1 MQISRS
7 EVFVISEIGINHNGD
22 INLAKKLID
31 KSFKAGA
38 NAVKFQ
44 VRDLNQ
50 IYNKK
55 IISDPNN
62 TQTGSQYIF
71 NQLTKSN
78 FSKKKII
85 ELFEY
90 SRQKGLHVGATPF
103 DLKSLQFLSD
113 NINKID
119 FIKIGSPDFD
129 NIPLIKEAIKKKKY
143 LILSTGMNDEIEIKK
158 IFNLVKFDKKTTA
171 FLHCCSSYPA
181 SESEINLKFIN
192 KLKKITS
199 CKIGYSGHEKGFL
212 PTLMSIYFGAKIIE
226 RHITLD
232 KNMSGPDHTSSLDFD
247 EFKKMTNEIRNI
259 EKISK
264 KNILN
269 FLTKNFNIKK
279 NSIFVGSGI
288 KVINQNVMLN
298 KSILSKSLVFKK
310 DLKKNTILKESHFEL
325 KSPANGASYLE
336 IDKFLNKRLQKNVF
350 KHDFVLTN
358 NINNKKTN
366 LFKNYKLNKKW
377 GLVTRL
383 GDLED
388 YIDNKA
394 DLIEIHLTWRELVSG
409 KTIKKSIDKDLV
421 VHAPEYFNDKLV
433 DFTSN
438 DKKITSN
445 SLEMLDNVI
454 NFTKNISSNFN
465 IVDNRGPRIVVH
477 PGGHFDSFKKKINT
491 KKKYLNLS
499 KNLNKLNLKG
509 IRLLIENMPPFPWY
523 FGGKFYNYIFT
534 DPKEIN
540 KFCNEKNFQICFDTS
555 HAQLYC
561 NKKNVN
567 LIDFVRRV
575 KKHVAYFHFSDA
587 IGVDGE
593 GAQIGRGNI
602 RFNAFLKE
610 ISDMDLGF
618 IPEVW
623 QGHLDNGKGFEIALK
638 NLKKIFNKIGSN
650 KKCHH

>member
-1 MQISRS
+1 MQSLKS
-7 EVFVISEIGINHNGD
+7 ETLIISEIGINHNGD

-31 KSFKAGA
+31 YSLNAGA

-44 VRDLNQ
+44 IRNLAE

-55 IISDPNN
+55 IICNPNN
-62 TQTGSQYIF
+62 TQSGSQYIF
-71 NQLTKSN
+71 NQLVNSQFSN
-78 FSKKKII
+78 KKFL
-85 ELFEY
+85 ELFQY
-90 SRQKGLHVGATPF
+90 SRNKGLYVGATPF
-103 DLKSLQFLSD
+103 DLKSLKFLND

-119 FIKIGSPDFD
+119 FIKIGSPDFE
-129 NIPLIKEAIKKKKY
+129 NVPLIKKAIKKKKFI
-143 LILSTGMNDEIEIKK
+143 ILSTGMNDEIEIKK
-158 IFNLVKFDKKTTA
+158 IFSLIKFDKNLTA

-199 CKIGYSGHEKGFL
+199 CLVGYSGHEKGFL
-212 PTLMSIYFGAKIIE
+212 PSLMSIYFGAKIVE
-226 RHITLD
+226 RHITTD
-232 KNMSGPDHTSSLDFD
+232 KNMIGPDHTSSLNVN
-247 EFKKMTNEIRNI
+247 EFKKMVQVIRNI
-259 EKISK
+259 EKMPRK
-264 KNILN
+264 KILS
-269 FLTKNFNIKK
+269 FLLKNFNVNK
-279 NSIFVGSGI
+279 NSVFVGSGNKI
-288 KVINQNVMLN
+288 INQNVMLN
-298 KSILSKSLVFKK
+298 KSILSKSLVFKT
-310 DLKKNTILKESHFEL
+310 DLKKNVILKENHFEL
-325 KSPANGASYLE
+325 KSPANGVSYLD
-336 IDKFLNKRLQKNVF
+336 IGKFLGKKLKKNVF
-350 KHDFVLTN
+350 KHDYVLKN
-358 NINNKKTN
+358 SINSKKNN
-366 LFKNYKLNKKW
+366 LFKNFNLNKKW

-388 YIDNKA
+388 YIDNKS
-394 DLIEIHLTWRELVSG
+394 DLIEIHLTWRELVRG
-409 KTIKKSIDKDLV
+409 KIIKDFINKDLV

-454 NFTKNISSNFN
+454 HFTKNISNNFN
-465 IVDNRGPRIVVH
+465 VSDEKGPRLVVH
-477 PGGHFDSFKKKINT
+477 PGGHFDNFKKKINL
-491 KKKYLNLS
+491 KEKYLNLS

-509 IRLLIENMPPFPWY
+509 VRLLIENMPPYPWY
-523 FGGKFYNYIFT
+523 FGGKYYNYIFT

-540 KFCNEKNFQICFDTS
+540 NFCDEKNFKICFDTS

-561 NKKNVN
+561 NKQNLD
-567 LIDFVRRV
+567 LIDFIRKI

-593 GAQIGRGNI
+593 GVQIGKGNI
-602 RFNAFLKE
+602 KFKNFLKE

-623 QGHLDNGKGFEIALK
+623 QGHLDNGKGFDVALK
-638 NLKKIFNKIGSN
+638 NLKKIFMKIGSK